1 MCTTMF
7 NQTLFICTNIILIFG
22 SSIDKGK
29 GLQTDR
35 IYGLICCLQK
45 ILMLFIVHS
54 HQLSKLKIL
63 VDQ

>member
-1 MCTTMF
+1 M
-7 NQTLFICTNIILIFG
+7 
-22 SSIDKGK
+22 DKGK
-29 GLQTDR
+29 GVHIDR

-45 ILMLFIVHS
+45 ILKLFIVHS